1 MVDTQKLGNTPNN
14 PQGNSLEPGA
24 VLQNRWRIMGVLGV
38 GGMASVYKARD
49 LRFPNVV
56 RHVAVK
62 EMLNLA
68 TDPQIREM
76 TLRNFEREANIL
88 ASLSHPAMP
97 EIYDYFP
104 GTNHVYLVM
113 EFIHGKDLEAI
124 LNSVPMDKIP
134 FDTIRKWALELCD
147 VIAYLHEHE
156 PEPIIFRDVK
166 PSNVMIDQHG
176 NVRLIDFGI
185 AKVFESGQKGTMIG
199 TEGYSAPE
207 QYKGEATPA
216 SDIYAI
222 GATLHHIL
230 TRRDPRLEPPFSF
243 AERPIRKF
251 NAQVTQE
258 FEDVVMKALA
268 YEASERFAS
277 AREMKEAIDRVSRP
291 VLPGGM
297 PRMTAAASDSD
308 EFVEGE
314 GTSISPLWK
323 FRCEDEIRSSPVVH
337 SGVLY
342 AGVYD
347 HNLYALQASDGA
359 FRWKFPTEGGLAASP
374 VVDPTN
380 QIVIIGSEDSLVYAV
395 DIRNGRIVWTIMTE
409 RPIRCTATLAHG
421 HVFVGS
427 DDGKLYAAKSNT
439 GRLIWKYDA
448 GGPIRSKPWVTDEYI
463 ILGSETGEVVGLD
476 LGGAPKWRFRAKRGV
491 TSSPVVYDGVAYFG
505 SNDWHVYALDIK
517 TGYSIW
523 RFRTQ
528 KPVWSNAAIDQEN
541 KALYIGSVDGNL
553 YALDLENGRERW
565 KFATQNQITSSPFLA
580 NGAVYFGCIDANI
593 YCVDAKTG
601 KLRWNF
607 ATGGPVASSPF
618 VIDNIVYI
626 GSSDHHLY
634 AIPA

>member
-1 MVDTQKLGNTPNN
+1 
-14 PQGNSLEPGA
+14 
-24 VLQNRWRIMGVLGV
+24 MGVLGV

-104 GTNHVYLVM
+104 GANHVYLVM
-113 EFIHGKDLEAI
+113 EFIGGKDLEAI

-134 FDTIRKWALELCD
+134 FETIQKWAVELCD
-147 VIAYLHEHE
+147 VMAYLHQHE

-222 GATLHHIL
+222 GATLHHVL

-243 AERPIRKF
+243 AERPIQSF
-251 NAQVTQE
+251 NDSVPSE
-258 FEDVVMKALA
+258 FEAIIMKALA
-268 YEASERFAS
+268 YEATERFAS
-277 AREMKEAIDRVSRP
+277 AREMKEAVERAGTQRRSPGLGSLSATAEADR
-291 VLPGGM
+291 
-297 PRMTAAASDSD
+297 
-308 EFVEGE
+308 FVEGE
-314 GTSISPLWK
+314 GSAIVPHWK
-323 FRCEDEIRSSPVVH
+323 FRCEDEVRSSPVVYN
-337 SGVLY
+337 GVVY
-342 AGVYD
+342 AGAYD
-347 HNLYALQASDGA
+347 NNLYALQASDGA
-359 FRWKFPTEGGLAASP
+359 FRWKFPTEGGIAATP
-374 VVDPTN
+374 LIVPQNQMVV
-380 QIVIIGSEDSLVYAV
+380 IGSEDSLIYAI
-395 DIRNGRIVWTIMTE
+395 DFRTGRIVWTLMTE
-409 RPIRCTATLAHG
+409 RPVRCTATLAHE
-421 HVFVGS
+421 HIFVGS
-427 DDGKLYAAKSNT
+427 DDGRLYAIKASN
-439 GRLIWKYDA
+439 GRAIWKYDA
-448 GGPIRSKPWVTDEYI
+448 AAPIRSRPWVTDEHI
-463 ILGSETGEVVGLD
+463 IFGCDTGEIVGLD
-476 LGGAPKWRFRAKRGV
+476 LSGAPKWRFRARRGV
-491 TSSPVVYDGVAYFG
+491 TSSPVVHDGVAYIG
-505 SNDWHVYALDIK
+505 SNDWHVYAIDIK

-523 RFRTQ
+523 RFRTE
-528 KPVWSNAAIDQEN
+528 KPVWSNPSVVAAT
-541 KALYIGSVDGNL
+541 KTLYVGSVDGSV
-553 YALDLENGRERW
+553 YALDIENGREHWR
-565 KFATQNQITSSPFLA
+565 FQTGNQITSSPA
-580 NGAVYFGCIDANI
+580 VADGAIYIGSIDGKVYCL
-593 YCVDAKTG
+593 DAKTG
-601 KLRWNF
+601 KLRWEF

-618 VIDNIVYI
+618 VADGTVYI

-634 AIPA
+634 ALPV

>member
-1 MVDTQKLGNTPNN
+1 MVDTQQLGNNPNN
-14 PQGNSLEPGA
+14 PQGNSLQPGA
-24 VLQNRWRIMGVLGV
+24 VLQNRWRIMGVIGV

-88 ASLSHPAMP
+88 ASLNHPAMP

-104 GTNHVYLVM
+104 GAKHVYLVM
-113 EFIHGKDLEAI
+113 EFINGKDLEAI

-134 FDTIRKWALELCD
+134 LETIRKWALELCD
-147 VIAYLHEHE
+147 VVAYLHEHE

-207 QYKGEATPA
+207 QYKGEATPE

-243 AERPIRKF
+243 AERPIHEF
-251 NAQVTQE
+251 NEQVPRP
-258 FEDVVMKALA
+258 FEDSIMKALA
-268 YEASERFAS
+268 YDATERFSS
-277 AREMKEAIDRVSRP
+277 ARDMKQSIETLFTPTSLTTVTGAQGAV
-291 VLPGGM
+291 G
-297 PRMTAAASDSD
+297 SDT
-308 EFVEGE
+308 FVEGE
-314 GTSISPLWK
+314 GSSIQPRWK
-323 FRCEDEIRSSPVVH
+323 FRCEDEIRSSPIVH
-337 SGVLY
+337 NGIVY
-342 AGVYD
+342 AGAYD
-347 HNLYALQASDGA
+347 NNLYALQASDGA
-359 FRWKFPTEGGLAASP
+359 FRWKFPTEGGIAATP
-374 VVDPTN
+374 TIDPQN
-380 QIVIIGSEDSLVYAV
+380 QTVIIGSEDSLVYSV
-395 DIRNGRIVWTIMTE
+395 DTRNGRIVWTIMTE
-409 RPIRCTATLAHG
+409 RPVRCSATLAHE
-421 HVFVGS
+421 HIFVGS
-427 DDGKLYAAKSNT
+427 DDGKLYAAKASN
-439 GRLIWKYDA
+439 GRVIWKYNA
-448 GGPIRSKPWVTDEYI
+448 GAPIRSRPWVTDDYI
-463 ILGSETGEVVGLD
+463 IFGSETGEVVGLD
-476 LGGAPKWRFRAKRGV
+476 LGGTPKWRFRARRGV
-491 TSSPVVYDGVAYFG
+491 TSSPVVHDGLAFFG

-528 KPVWSNAAIDQEN
+528 KPVWSNPSIDPGSRT
-541 KALYIGSVDGNL
+541 LFIGSVDGNL
-553 YALDLENGRERW
+553 YALDIENGREHWRF
-565 KFATQNQITSSPFLA
+565 KTENQITSSPFFA
-580 NGAVYFGCIDANI
+580 NGAVYVGSIDGNV

-601 KLRWNF
+601 KSRWTFTTN
-607 ATGGPVASSPF
+607 GPVASSPTVADNM
-618 VIDNIVYI
+618 VII
-626 GSSDHHLY
+626 GSSDHYIY
-634 AIPA
+634 ALPG